1 VNCSRLLERRATTK
15 WGKLAPSLRV
25 AAQIRGP
32 RRQVFAAGVEI
43 RGPRRQVVVAGVEIG
58 PYFVVVLG
66 GGPATVV
73 VLRLVWP
80 DFRSQRCSPQ

>member
-1 VNCSRLLERRATTK
+1 VNCSRLLERRATTE

-32 RRQVFAAGVEI
+32 GDRSSSLGWRQVF
-43 RGPRRQVVVAGVEIG
+43 VAGVEIG